1 MNVSMNLSVDSA
13 AVREFMYVNAIFVAF
28 LTLNL
33 FFRRTAPIQ
42 ASATIVFSPSHAA
55 FLTAIS
61 SHADRPER
69 RQNVTGRRTGYIC
82 TDPYP
87 RTLSSA
93 PQIPASPAFYAPSS
107 SGPHTLWAAESPA
120 CGWIKNRSSAPF

>member
-1 MNVSMNLSVDSA
+1 MNSSADGA
-13 AVREFMYVNAIFVAF
+13 AVREFMYENAIFVAF

-33 FFRRTAPIQ
+33 FFRRTDPIQ
-42 ASATIVFSPSHAA
+42 ASVAIVFSPSHPA

-69 RQNVTGRRTGYIC
+69 RQNATGRRTGYIC

-93 PQIPASPAFYAPSS
+93 PQITVSPAFYAPPS
-107 SGPHTLWAAESPA
+107 SGLHTLWAAASPA
-120 CGWIKNRSSAPF
+120 CGWIKSRSSAPF

>member
-1 MNVSMNLSVDSA
+1 MNVSMDSSANGA
-13 AVREFMYVNAIFVAF
+13 AVREFMYENATFVAF

-33 FFRRTAPIQ
+33 FFRRTDPTQ
-42 ASATIVFSPSHAA
+42 ASVAIVFSPSRAA

-69 RQNVTGRRTGYIC
+69 RQNATGRRTGYIC

-93 PQIPASPAFYAPSS
+93 PQIPASPAFYAPPS
-107 SGPHTLWAAESPA
+107 SGRHTLLAAESPA
-120 CGWIKNRSSAPF
+120 CGWIKSRSSAPF